1 VGQVTAGG
9 YMDHHVAAGLGS
21 AYAQL
26 GRPEE
31 ALGWLRNAADHG
43 FPCPP
48 WYARDPLLAPIR
60 QHPGFEAWLREL
72 QSRLRED
79 NQRYLRY

>member
-1 VGQVTAGG
+1 
-9 YMDHHVAAGLGS
+9 MDHHVAAGLGS

-31 ALGWLRNAADHG
+31 ALNWLRHAADHG

-60 QHPGFEAWLREL
+60 QHPPFEAWLRAL
-72 QSRLRED
+72 QSKLRQDE
-79 NQRYLRY
+79 QRYLRY